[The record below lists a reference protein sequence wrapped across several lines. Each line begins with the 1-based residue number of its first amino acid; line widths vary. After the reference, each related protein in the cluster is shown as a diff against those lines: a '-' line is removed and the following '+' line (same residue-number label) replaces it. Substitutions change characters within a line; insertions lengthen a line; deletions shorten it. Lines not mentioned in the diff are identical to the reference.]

1 MFLFML
7 CWKGINRK
15 LWCMSLQCKK
25 CGKCFSVAG
34 DLKIHERVHTG
45 EKSHECKQCGKGF
58 SQAGDL
64 RKHERV
70 HTGEKPYEC
79 KQCGK
84 CFNQA
89 GARFSKLPV
98 ITGPVKLFCFPF

>member
-1 MFLFML
+1 
-7 CWKGINRK
+7 
-15 LWCMSLQCKK
+15 MSFECQQ
-25 CGKCFSVAG
+25 CGKCFNNAG
-34 DLKIHERVHTG
+34 HFRAHKR
-45 EKSHECKQCGKGF
+45 F
-58 SQAGDL
+58 
-64 RKHERV
+64 

-84 CFNQA
+84 CFTRSGDLRRHERVHTGVKLYECKQCGKCFSEA

>member
-1 MFLFML
+1 MFFML
-7 CWKGINRK
+7 CQKGVNRK
-15 LWCMSLQCKK
+15 LCCMSLQCKK